1 MPRQQY
7 EAMRVVVREAVAE
20 FTIRQKSYIPLSE
33 AEPEDM
39 TRPKVAS
46 HGEVARGLRP
56 SGGATSYSPRY
67 AGPLPPPTAPG
78 ILCSSRNSNCRFN
91 HFSTA
96 ADLPRRARG
105 GASALDNLG
114 TICAQ
119 LLTGAGGSPFALRF
133 RDATR
138 RATRPCSAHGRTS
151 ARLSD
156 NSNIA

>member
-1 MPRQQY
+1 MWKKSSRGSCNSPY
-7 EAMRVVVREAVAE
+7 SI
-20 FTIRQKSYIPLSE
+20 FYKSYIPLGE

-46 HGEVARGLRP
+46 RGEVARGLR
-56 SGGATSYSPRY
+56 
-67 AGPLPPPTAPG
+67 G

-119 LLTGAGGSPFALRF
+119 LPTGAGGSPFALRF
-133 RDATR
+133 RVA
-138 RATRPCSAHGRTS
+138 
-151 ARLSD
+151 
-156 NSNIA
+156 